1 VSGRPRQ
8 WRPDHLREQDREPP
22 PVLRIDPGVAQVLRL
37 QQAAGNRAVGRVLAR
52 RAVRQ
57 TGLRSPAA
65 IDRFV
70 HKAQSFLGRNG
81 DGELRYFALY
91 LGAAI
96 NEELAA
102 IGVPPVRV
110 VMFNQTPNAAEFDA
124 SGWTM
129 VLNPDMFSPRRHAT
143 LMGDLTSDE
152 AAHIAMRVVH
162 EARHA
167 EQRFRVARLN
177 AGEGK
182 SDAGDEIDED
192 AAKAAAAVPLR
203 GGGQDVREAREW
215 RENEFGED
223 STYREAVSWWATN
236 IRPAIKIA
244 DDAGP
249 DAYDRIGR
257 ILKGWG
263 GPGGAATVVREHIAG
278 ARRRHKATMLA
289 DVTAI
294 TDGFDACIGLYS
306 ILSPTS
312 THDEFEPITNA
323 LIDLSEAVYKAYTD
337 QPIEA
342 DAWAAGSATRAAY
355 SKQAAAP

>member
-1 VSGRPRQ
+1 M
-8 WRPDHLREQDREPP
+8 
-22 PVLRIDPGVAQVLRL
+22 LRL

-57 TGLRSPAA
+57 TGLRNEQA
-65 IDRFV
+65 INRFV

-81 DGELRYFALY
+81 DGELRQFALY

-102 IGVPPVRV
+102 IGVPAVRV

-143 LMGDLTSDE
+143 LMGDLNTDE
-152 AAHIAMRVVH
+152 AAHIAMTVVH

-167 EQRFRVARLN
+167 EQRFRVARLQ

-182 SDAGDEIDED
+182 DAGFDMDD
-192 AAKAAAAVPLR
+192 DAAAAAAAAPLR
-203 GGGQDVREAREW
+203 GGGLEVREAREW

-223 STYREAVSWWATN
+223 ATYREAVSWWTTS
-236 IRPAIKIA
+236 IRPVIKIA
-244 DDAGP
+244 NDAGP
-249 DAYDRIGR
+249 DAYERIGR
-257 ILKGWG
+257 NLDGWG
-263 GPGGAATVVREHIAG
+263 KPGGAADVVRNHVAS
-278 ARRRHKATMLA
+278 ARRRHKATMIT

-294 TDGFDACIGLYS
+294 TDGFDAAIGLYA

-312 THDEFEPITNA
+312 APAEFAPITDA
-323 LIDLSEAVYKAYTD
+323 LIDLSKAIYKAYVD
-337 QPIEA
+337 QPIES
-342 DAWAAGSATRAAY
+342 DAWAAGNATNEAY
-355 SKQAAAP
+355 HKAGAP

>member
-1 VSGRPRQ
+1 
-8 WRPDHLREQDREPP
+8 
-22 PVLRIDPGVAQVLRL
+22 VLRL

-57 TGLRSPAA
+57 TGLRSDQA
-65 IDRFV
+65 INRFV
-70 HKAQSFLGRNG
+70 HKAQSFLARNG
-81 DGELRYFALY
+81 DGEIRQFALY

-102 IGVPPVRV
+102 IGVPAVRV

-143 LMGDLTSDE
+143 LMGDLNSEE
-152 AAHIAMRVVH
+152 AARIAMTVVH

-182 SDAGDEIDED
+182 DAEGEMDED
-192 AAKAAAAVPLR
+192 AAAAAAAKPLR
-203 GGGQDVREAREW
+203 GGGQEVREAREW

-223 STYREAVSWWATN
+223 ATYREAVSWWTTN
-236 IRPAIKIA
+236 IRPAITVA
-244 DDAGP
+244 NDAGP
-249 DAYDRIGR
+249 DAYDRLGR

-263 GPGGAATVVREHIAG
+263 GPGGAATVVREHVAS
-278 ARRRHKATMLA
+278 ARRRHKATMLT
-289 DVTAI
+289 DTTAI
-294 TDGFDACIGLYS
+294 TDGYDACIGLYS

-312 THDEFEPITNA
+312 THDEFEPLTNA
-323 LIDLSEAVYKAYTD
+323 LIDLSKAIYKAYVD
-337 QPIEA
+337 QPIES
-342 DAWAAGSATRAAY
+342 DAWAAGNAAHDAY
-355 SKQAAAP
+355 KKQEAAH

>member
-22 PVLRIDPGVAQVLRL
+22 PVLRTDPGVAQVLRL

-65 IDRFV
+65 INRFV
-70 HKAQSFLGRNG
+70 HKAQAFLDRNG
-81 DGELRYFALY
+81 DGELRHFALY
-91 LGAAI
+91 LGAAV

-102 IGVPPVRV
+102 IGVPPVKV

-124 SGWTM
+124 AGWTM

-143 LMGDLTSDE
+143 LMGDLNADE
-152 AAHIAMRVVH
+152 AANIAMTVVH

-167 EQRFRVARLN
+167 EQRFRIARLQ

-182 SDAGDEIDED
+182 AAEGEMDEE
-192 AAKAAAAVPLR
+192 AAAAAAAAPLR
-203 GGGQDVREAREW
+203 GGGLQVREAREW

-223 STYREAVSWWATN
+223 ATYREAVSWWATA
-236 IRPAIKIA
+236 IRPVIRVAN
-244 DDAGP
+244 DAGP

-257 ILKGWG
+257 NLKGWS
-263 GPGGAATVVREHIAG
+263 GPGGAATVVREHIAR
-278 ARRRHKATMLA
+278 ARRRHKAAMLA

-294 TDGFDACIGLYS
+294 TDGFDAVVGLYA

-312 THDEFEPITNA
+312 TPDEFEPITNA
-323 LIDLSEAVYKAYTD
+323 LIDLSKAVYKAYVD

-342 DAWAAGSATRAAY
+342 DAWAAGNATHDAY
-355 SKQAAAP
+355 AKQAH

>member
-1 VSGRPRQ
+1 M
-8 WRPDHLREQDREPP
+8 
-22 PVLRIDPGVAQVLRL
+22 LRL

-57 TGLRSPAA
+57 TGLRGEQA
-65 IDRFV
+65 INRFV

-81 DGELRYFALY
+81 DGEIKQFALY

-102 IGVPPVRV
+102 IGVPAVRV

-124 SGWTM
+124 TGWTI

-152 AAHIAMRVVH
+152 AANVAMTVVH

-167 EQRFRVARLN
+167 EQHFRVARLQ

-182 SDAGDEIDED
+182 EAEGNMDE
-192 AAKAAAAVPLR
+192 AAAAAAAAAPLR
-203 GGGQDVREAREW
+203 GGGQEVREAREW

-223 STYREAVSWWATN
+223 ATYREAVSWWTTN
-236 IRPAIKIA
+236 IRPAIRIA
-244 DDAGP
+244 NDAGP

-263 GPGGAATVVREHIAG
+263 GPGGAATVVREHIAS
-278 ARRRHKATMLA
+278 ARRRHKATMIT
-289 DVTAI
+289 DTTAI
-294 TDGFDACIGLYS
+294 TDAYDACIGLYS

-323 LIDLSEAVYKAYTD
+323 LIDLNKAVYKAYVD
-337 QPIEA
+337 QPIES
-342 DAWAAGSATRAAY
+342 DAWAAGNATNDAY
-355 SKQAAAP
+355 HKTGH

>member
-22 PVLRIDPGVAQVLRL
+22 PVLRTDPGVAQVLRL

-70 HKAQSFLGRNG
+70 RKAQSFLGRNG
-81 DGELRYFALY
+81 DGELKQFALY

-110 VMFNQTPNAAEFDA
+110 FMFNQTANAAEFDA

-143 LMGDLTSDE
+143 LMGDLTADE
-152 AAHIAMRVVH
+152 AANIAMTVVH

-167 EQRFRVARLN
+167 EQRFRIARLQ

-182 SDAGDEIDED
+182 EAEGEIDEG
-192 AAKAAAAVPLR
+192 AAAAAAAAPLR
-203 GGGQDVREAREW
+203 GGGQQVREAREW

-236 IRPAIKIA
+236 VRPAITIA
-244 DDAGP
+244 NDAGP
-249 DAYDRIGR
+249 DAYERIGR

-263 GPGGAATVVREHIAG
+263 GPGGAATVVREHIAS

-289 DVTAI
+289 DTTAI
-294 TDGFDACIGLYS
+294 TDAYDACIGLYA

-312 THDEFEPITNA
+312 THDEFSPITDA
-323 LIDLSEAVYKAYTD
+323 LIDLNKAVYRAYVD
-337 QPIEA
+337 QPVES
-342 DAWAAGSATRAAY
+342 DAWAAGNATHDAY
-355 SKQAAAP
+355 KKTAGP